1 MTMENEYILKH
12 IRTLNITCKTVSDRL
27 SFESEGAAILL
38 MTLNDVINT
47 CSHIYDVYMTSA
59 PTNGG
64 TL

>member
-12 IRTLNITCKTVSDRL
+12 IRTLNIKTVSDRL

-47 CSHIYDVYMTSA
+47 CSHIYDVYVTSA

>member
-12 IRTLNITCKTVSDRL
+12 IRTLNIKTVSDRL